1 MHPAISLDRPSEA
14 ASVTIVR
21 DLIGNAT
28 KETDLSITFKVD
40 KTKLAGVTSLPF
52 QVSNESS
59 VSCNK
64 TLIYILN
71 RFKYVIDEKMDLNG

>member
-40 KTKLAGVTSLPF
+40 KTKLTGVTSLPF
-52 QVSNESS
+52 QVIN
-59 VSCNK
+59 
-64 TLIYILN
+64 
-71 RFKYVIDEKMDLNG
+71 